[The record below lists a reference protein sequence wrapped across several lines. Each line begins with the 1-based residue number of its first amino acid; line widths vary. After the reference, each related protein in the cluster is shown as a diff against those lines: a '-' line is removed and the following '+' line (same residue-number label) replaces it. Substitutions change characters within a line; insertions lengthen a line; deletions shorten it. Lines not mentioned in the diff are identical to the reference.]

1 VSARLG
7 ARGVTRR
14 FGRILANDNVDLSVA
29 PATIHGV
36 VGENG
41 AGKTTLMRILY
52 GFDRPDSGTVIV
64 DDEPVELSGP
74 ADGLARGIGMVH
86 QDFMLVPE
94 LTLLENLVLGAE
106 PTRGPLVDWAA
117 ARRAAEQ
124 LSRDTGVVLDWDRP
138 VARASVSARQRLEI
152 LRLLYQGVDTLILD
166 EPTAVL
172 APTQVT
178 ELFRLLRGL
187 RDNGHT
193 IVFISH
199 KLDEV
204 LDLAG
209 SVTVLR
215 GGRAVARVDPDSV
228 DVARLAELMVG
239 ASLPEPTVV
248 VPSRRGRTVL
258 RVDGLEA
265 VDDRGVERLRDV
277 TLEVQAGEIV
287 GVAGVSDNGQDELVE
302 CVVGLRWP
310 TAGTIMM
317 DDADVTR
324 ATVATR
330 RARGLAY
337 VSADRAR
344 EGLALDASMTDNAI
358 AGAHRRAPLARWG
371 LLQLRHVRRVA
382 SDLLAAYQVRGGGP
396 AQPARVLSGGNQQR
410 LVIGRELSREPRVLI
425 AAQPTRGID
434 VAGIAFVHSR
444 LAALRDDGCGV
455 LLVSE
460 ELDELLAL
468 SDRVVVLLR
477 GHVVGEVPGHS
488 DQRAE
493 LGRLMTAQA
502 GGA

>member
-1 VSARLG
+1 
-7 ARGVTRR
+7 
-14 FGRILANDNVDLSVA
+14 
-29 PATIHGV
+29 
-36 VGENG
+36 
-41 AGKTTLMRILY
+41 
-52 GFDRPDSGTVIV
+52 
-64 DDEPVELSGP
+64 
-74 ADGLARGIGMVH
+74 
-86 QDFMLVPE
+86 
-94 LTLLENLVLGAE
+94 
-106 PTRGPLVDWAA
+106 
-117 ARRAAEQ
+117 
-124 LSRDTGVVLDWDRP
+124 
-138 VARASVSARQRLEI
+138 
-152 LRLLYQGVDTLILD
+152 
-166 EPTAVL
+166 
-172 APTQVT
+172 
-178 ELFRLLRGL
+178 
-187 RDNGHT
+187 
-193 IVFISH
+193 
-199 KLDEV
+199 
-204 LDLAG
+204 
-209 SVTVLR
+209 
-215 GGRAVARVDPDSV
+215 
-228 DVARLAELMVG
+228 
-239 ASLPEPTVV
+239 
-248 VPSRRGRTVL
+248 
-258 RVDGLEA
+258 
-265 VDDRGVERLRDV
+265 
-277 TLEVQAGEIV
+277 
-287 GVAGVSDNGQDELVE
+287 
-302 CVVGLRWP
+302 VVGLRSP

>member
-7 ARGVTRR
+7 ARRVTRR

-106 PTRGPLVDWAA
+106 PTRGPMVDWAA
-117 ARRAAEQ
+117 ARRSAQ
-124 LSRDTGVVLDWDRP
+124 RLSRDTGVELDWDRP

-152 LRLLYQGVDTLILD
+152 LRLLHQGVDTLILD

-172 APTQVT
+172 APAQVA

-215 GGRAVARVDPDSV
+215 GGRAVATVEPDDV
-228 DVARLAELMVG
+228 DVATLAELIVG
-239 ASLPEPTVV
+239 DSLPKPTVV
-248 VPSRRGRTVL
+248 VPSLPGRTVL
-258 RVDGLEA
+258 RVDGLRA

-277 TLEVQAGEIV
+277 TLDVRAGEIV
-287 GVAGVSDNGQDELVE
+287 GIAGVTDNGQDELVE
-302 CVVGLRWP
+302 CVVGLRSP
-310 TAGTIMM
+310 TAGTILF

-324 ATVATR
+324 ATIAAR

-337 VSADRAR
+337 VSADRAS

-358 AGAHRRAPLARWG
+358 AGAHRRGPLARWG
-371 LLQLRHVRRVA
+371 RLQPGRVREFVNR
-382 SDLLAAYQVRGGGP
+382 LLAAYHVRGGGA

-410 LVIGRELSREPRVLI
+410 LVIGRELSRQPRILV

-444 LAALRDDGCGV
+444 LAALRDEGCGV

-468 SDRVVVLLR
+468 SDRVLVVLR
-477 GHVVGEVPGHS
+477 GQLVGEVPGHA
-488 DQRAE
+488 DQRAK